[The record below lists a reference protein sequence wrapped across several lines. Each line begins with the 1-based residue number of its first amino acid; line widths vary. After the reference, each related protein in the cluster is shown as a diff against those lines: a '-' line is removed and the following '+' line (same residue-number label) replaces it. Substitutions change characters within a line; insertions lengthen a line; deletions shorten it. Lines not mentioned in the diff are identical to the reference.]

1 MGALFR
7 RQVPENDLEDTD
19 EAEVLDEGQLLPEFT
34 VIVSDV
40 SDDGWHIAAVVGESS
55 NPDFYVRAVTVRW
68 PFRIARP
75 ARSNRASEKPVAPH
89 SLSPTGTTPA
99 RRLVVNWRWVPVEGS
114 VSQLRFYVRRDAPIR
129 FRDFCPVKIQLTLK
143 ETAWPR
149 RRIAV
154 KMKSNPITWNPRD
167 LDDTPEPPPEQST
180 GYPP

>member
-1 MGALFR
+1 VAVPDRSAGA
-7 RQVPENDLEDTD
+7 QQP
-19 EAEVLDEGQLLPEFT
+19 
-34 VIVSDV
+34 
-40 SDDGWHIAAVVGESS
+40 
-55 NPDFYVRAVTVRW
+55 
-68 PFRIARP
+68 
-75 ARSNRASEKPVAPH
+75 
-89 SLSPTGTTPA
+89 SLRKTGGPPTGTTPA

-129 FRDFCPVKIQLTLK
+129 FRDFCPLKIQLTLK

-167 LDDTPEPPPEQST
+167 LDDTPEPPPEEST